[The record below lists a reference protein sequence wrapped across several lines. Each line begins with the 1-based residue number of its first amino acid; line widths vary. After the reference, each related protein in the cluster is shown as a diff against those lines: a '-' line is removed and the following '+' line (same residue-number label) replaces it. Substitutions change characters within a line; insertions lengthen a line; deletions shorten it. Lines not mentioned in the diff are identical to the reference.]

1 MRTFTSQ
8 IPREVARA
16 YGHATVAICERGT
29 YQAPSGRTVDIRAE
43 IAWAVQGTAAY
54 PQDVPLPTMA
64 RGPHTTAIEV
74 TNETTLSAATR
85 MQAQGLSTVALNFA
99 SATSPG
105 GGFLSGARA
114 QEEYLARS
122 SCLYACIRDNPLY
135 AFHRAQNDPF
145 YTDYLLYSPAVPVI
159 RDDDGVLL
167 EQPYFLSIITA
178 AAVYASHVPQARRAE
193 ITGVMWQRILKVLA
207 AGVAH
212 GHDAIILGAWG
223 CGAFGNDGNEI
234 ARLFHTALDE
244 NFRGAYRKVVFA
256 IVDWSVEQRFIGP
269 FEEVFG
275 FSAKAVS
282 G

>member
-1 MRTFTSQ
+1 MNTFTSQ

-16 YGHATVAICERGT
+16 YGHAAAAIGERGA

-43 IAWAVQGTAAY
+43 IAQAVQGTAAY
-54 PQDVPLPTMA
+54 PPDVPLPATA
-64 RGPHTTAIEV
+64 FGPHTTAIEV
-74 TNETTLSAATR
+74 TNETTLSAAGR
-85 MQAQGLSTVALNFA
+85 MLAQGLSTVALNFA
-99 SATSPG
+99 SATNPG
-105 GGFLSGARA
+105 GGFLNGARA

-159 RDDDGVLL
+159 RGDDGVLL
-167 EQPYFLSIITA
+167 ELPYFLSIITA
-178 AAVYASHVPQARRAE
+178 AAVHANQVPQARRAE
-193 ITGVMWQRILKVLA
+193 ITPVMWRRILKVLA

-234 ARLFHTALDE
+234 AHLFRTALDE

-256 IVDWSVEQRFIGP
+256 IVDWSYERRYIGP
-269 FEEVFG
+269 FEGAFG
-275 FSAKAVS
+275 FRA
-282 G
+282 